1 MSIGFGI
8 QRLIGIAVWA
18 DIETDI
24 ERGCRL
30 G

>member
-1 MSIGFGI
+1 MSRSCGI
-8 QRLIGIAVWA
+8 QRLIGIAAWA
-18 DIETDI
+18 DIETDF